1 MLQQQG
7 LTGDSLMNAA
17 KDKLLWIA
25 TPEAVMK
32 VGETKLS
39 ARYSEYAGEYFTN
52 QRHESLGALL
62 SQQCSAKPDKTI
74 KLLVSTFSGATE
86 DHSELKE
93 KGLIDCDMKACVIMI
108 DTMDSVQTVTLAI
121 EAFFD
126 PQSTAQV
133 LVMQSDLQDALSL
146 QRYNHTRYIV
156 DDEEKKFMKAAPQS
170 CLQHTCNAQCLRRRC
185 NNGPGAIKHIVFVA
199 HLHKHDNLEAAVQP
213 LPLSFNE
220 EWHCVSL
227 PQSHALPV

>member
-17 KDKLLWIA
+17 KQKLLWIA

-32 VGETKLS
+32 VGDTKLS

-74 KLLVSTFSGATE
+74 KLFVSTFSGATE

-93 KGLIDCDMKACVIMI
+93 KGLIDCDMKACVLMI
-108 DTMDSVQTVTLAI
+108 DTMDSVKTVTLAI

-126 PQSTAQV
+126 PQSTDQV
-133 LVMQSDLQDALSL
+133 LVLQSDLQDALSL

-156 DDEEKKFMKAAPQS
+156 DDEEKKFMKE
-170 CLQHTCNAQCLRRRC
+170 T
-185 NNGPGAIKHIVFVA
+185 PGVIKHIVFVA